1 MKKKQLIRLTES
13 DLHKIIKESVNNIL
27 KETDNLFFYDDDDD
41 DDNYYINAKETY
53 SDNSDEY
60 TPYYPHVDVD
70 MNFTPRS
77 HLTYKEWEDRFLDK
91 AY

>member
-13 DLHKIIKESVNNIL
+13 DLHRIIKETVNNIL
-27 KETDNLFFYDDDDD
+27 EDKDYLFFYDDD
-41 DDNYYINAKETY
+41 DDNYYINAKEKY

-60 TPYYPHVDVD
+60 THYYPHVDVD

-77 HLTYKEWEDRFLDK
+77 YLTNREWEDRFLDK